1 MMDPN
6 LTRRQ
11 DERTGR
17 VSFFFLLFFFVN
29 KNRAHEN
36 ANEIRIHSKGKARQ
50 KWRHG
55 HFRSRFRR
63 TRIVGVRLCVCVRVC
78 VCVCV
83 DTDKPFRSGG
93 IERRISRTRVS
104 RRVAQRRRPRTAVAA
119 AAAANETKRGRRYIF
134 GRPLTRRLTRIR
146 FTRSR
151 PELILHRLLGDERK

>member
-83 DTDKPFRSGG
+83 WT
-93 IERRISRTRVS
+93 RISHFGRAGSSDALVGRAFHGALLNAVGHG
-104 RRVAQRRRPRTAVAA
+104 RPWRPRRPPTKRSAA
-119 AAAANETKRGRRYIF
+119 AVIF
-134 GRPLTRRLTRIR
+134 SVG
-146 FTRSR
+146 
-151 PELILHRLLGDERK
+151 H